1 MNTYCRPYPR
11 WRINI
16 MPFSTPL
23 WLAVIVS
30 MLISSFILFTIDYIT
45 MKMDMDNRNRS
56 TINLNNLWL
65 QLQKYPQTLTDV
77 YALFVQQ
84 PVVHASYDSIVI
96 LVVIKSTKIFVFI
109 NILYFI
115 FCIFLYFS

>member
-1 MNTYCRPYPR
+1 
-11 WRINI
+11 

-45 MKMDMDNRNRS
+45 MKMDMDNQNRS

-65 QLQKYPQTLTDV
+65 QLQKYPQTFTDV

-84 PVVHASYDSIVI
+84 PVVHASYDSVVI
-96 LVVIKSTKIFVFI
+96 LVVIKSTKIFGFI
-109 NILYFI
+109 NILYF
-115 FCIFLYFS
+115 LYFS